1 MMAEWDQHENRPE
14 PTRVQSPVERLCV
27 EFAENWRGGS
37 RPDLDSFLE
46 RLPPSERSSALIN
59 LLRIEVQARRERG
72 EEASA
77 EEYRQRYPDAS
88 DAISLAF
95 TTQPQ
100 ARANT
105 QAEADWSVA
114 TPALQTLDA
123 TQFDPNPVQEVPA
136 PESPWQSG
144 MMLGNYRLEERL
156 DRGGFGE
163 VWKGWDTNLHSTVAI
178 KLLLPKWLNTCYHR
192 QFFEDGQKL
201 RALQQ
206 EGAQVVRVL
215 AADDCQGWPYL
226 VSEFLSGGNLQ
237 RWMSRQ
243 PRNWREAVRVVAD
256 LAKTLKLT
264 HARQIYHRDI
274 KPKNVLLDDRGQVY
288 LADFGLAISEDQL
301 AQEGLSTGGTWAYS
315 APEQAELGIAEGRC
329 DIYSLGVVLYEWLTG
344 RWPGPAEKKLH
355 QQWLRQ
361 TAIRAQPLRELNEE
375 IPEELQAICL
385 EMLEKDYRK
394 RNITAGDVER
404 RLRAVL
410 ETGCDIGRQ
419 EIERRVEAEKQPW
432 HWRGVLVAAGI
443 AVMLGGVALVG
454 LTNRWSDGANRRGQ
468 ETGEMERTPEVKVVV
483 AERNDTEAEEPLP
496 EMARRLIQPVGQ
508 RGHLRRWQGHLE
520 LTPGLLDFAR
530 RRDFRQFLVIPPGD
544 ALLLQSDFPQF
555 LPFGLST
562 EKPLRQVSW
571 QMETDE
577 FQGFG
582 FFYNF
587 RENAGSNGETQFAG
601 LMFYTLRP
609 PELIPEFYGMHRQFR
624 IDPLT
629 GEVETLGGQ
638 DNTRL
643 FQGRAAPLR
652 FRVTLRFQRGRLTAF
667 QVNDELYAIPEGSPQ
682 MNDVVG
688 GPYGVMLR
696 RGIMYLS
703 QPKMEFEP

>member
-105 QAEADWSVA
+105 QAEADCSVA

-123 TQFDPNPVQEVPA
+123 TQLDPNPVQEVPA
-136 PESPWQSG
+136 PESPWQPG

-410 ETGCDIGRQ
+410 ETPTEQTTQDIPIESPLFPRWSQALAAILGLLLVVAMVLPAGLSRRGNSTEPRQ
-419 EIERRVEAEKQPW
+419 GEEEEIPGGMA
-432 HWRGVLVAAGI
+432 RGVSGLAQDEARVDLPAGRHLLVEGAAAMRRKWQGRLP
-443 AVMLGGVALVG
+443 VPPAL
-454 LTNRWSDGANRRGQ
+454 LRFQNRR
-468 ETGEMERTPEVKVVV
+468 
-483 AERNDTEAEEPLP
+483 EES
-496 EMARRLIQPVGQ
+496 R
-508 RGHLRRWQGHLE
+508 
-520 LTPGLLDFAR
+520 F
-530 RRDFRQFLVIPPGD
+530 
-544 ALLLQSDFPQF
+544 LLLPDGDWLLMRSNFPQF
-555 LPFGLST
+555 LPFALSAERSLREVKWRMRADDFDGWGL
-562 EKPLRQVSW
+562 
-571 QMETDE
+571 
-577 FQGFG
+577 
-582 FFYNF
+582 FYNW
-587 RENAGSNGETQFAG
+587 RESPSGKVEFGA
-601 LMFYTLRP
+601 LMFYMTFPEDAVPQIWAHQTLFEVDQSQGMVYPIRAFWQQELFVGSPRP
-609 PELIPEFYGMHRQFR
+609 QDFEIGVR
-624 IDPLT
+624 IDAGQLRTLVIDGRSWDVSMTPENFAAIGPVRAPFGFVLCK
-629 GEVETLGGQ
+629 GAVELM
-638 DNTRL
+638 
-643 FQGRAAPLR
+643 
-652 FRVTLRFQRGRLTAF
+652 
-667 QVNDELYAIPEGSPQ
+667 SPQ
-682 MNDVVG
+682 
-688 GPYGVMLR
+688 L
-696 RGIMYLS
+696 
-703 QPKMEFEP
+703 EFEQ